1 MPLVFLSTCQAR
13 NKLKALAML
22 TDGEEPKEGSGLDVV
37 VGDIVDKS
45 SLMPSLFKVSC

>member
-1 MPLVFLSTCQAR
+1 
-13 NKLKALAML
+13 ML